1 MCNLFRSDP
10 HTTLRLKIQLFASN
24 ASIAQLG
31 ERQTEDLKVPGSIP
45 GGGNFLFLNLV
56 TVRVGV
62 RVRGRIGVSVRV
74 RARIGVRVRV
84 RARNWVRVRVRARIW
99 VRVRVRARIWVR
111 TSVGVR
117 VRVRIRARVGVGI
130 TAQYGAQ
137 SYVIFFH
144 ITFKQKLSILFIIRS
159 YHPGYTGSHLNS
171 EVKQDW
177 AYLVLW

>member
-10 HTTLRLKIQLFASN
+10 HTTLSLKIQLFASN

-56 TVRVGV
+56 TVRFGV
-62 RVRGRIGVSVRV
+62 RVRGRFWVRLRV
-74 RARIGVRVRV
+74 RGRI
-84 RARNWVRVRVRARIW
+84 WVRVRVRARIW

-111 TSVGVR
+111 TSVGVRVRVR

>member
-10 HTTLRLKIQLFASN
+10 HTTLSLKIQLFASN

-62 RVRGRIGVSVRV
+62 RVRGRIGVRVRVRGRIGVRVRV

-84 RARNWVRVRVRARIW
+84 RARMWVRVRVRASVGVRA
-99 VRVRVRARIWVR
+99 RVRVRAR
-111 TSVGVR
+111 
-117 VRVRIRARVGVGI
+117 VGI

>member
-10 HTTLRLKIQLFASN
+10 HTTLSLKIQLFASN

-62 RVRGRIGVSVRV
+62 RVRGRIGV
-74 RARIGVRVRV
+74 RVRV
-84 RARNWVRVRVRARIW
+84 RGRIGVRVRVRARIW
-99 VRVRVRARIWVR
+99 VRVRVRA
-111 TSVGVR
+111 SVGVR
-117 VRVRIRARVGVGI
+117 VRVRVRARVGI

>member
-10 HTTLRLKIQLFASN
+10 HTTLTLKIQLFASN

-62 RVRGRIGVSVRV
+62 RVRGRIGV
-74 RARIGVRVRV
+74 
-84 RARNWVRVRVRARIW
+84 RVRVRARIW
-99 VRVRVRARIWVR
+99 VRVRVRA
-111 TSVGVR
+111 SVGVR
-117 VRVRIRARVGVGI
+117 VRVRVRASVGVRVRVRVRARVGI

>member
-10 HTTLRLKIQLFASN
+10 HTTLSLKIQLFASN

-62 RVRGRIGVSVRV
+62 RVRGRIGV
-74 RARIGVRVRV
+74 
-84 RARNWVRVRVRARIW
+84 RVRVRARIW
-99 VRVRVRARIWVR
+99 VRVRVRA
-111 TSVGVR
+111 SVGVR
-117 VRVRIRARVGVGI
+117 VRVRVRARVGI

>member
-10 HTTLRLKIQLFASN
+10 HTTLSLKIQLFASN

-56 TVRVGV
+56 TVRV
-62 RVRGRIGVSVRV
+62 RVRG
-74 RARIGVRVRV
+74 RIGVRVRV
-84 RARNWVRVRVRARIW
+84 RARIGVRVRVRARIW
-99 VRVRVRARIWVR
+99 VRVRVRA
-111 TSVGVR
+111 SVGVR
-117 VRVRIRARVGVGI
+117 VRVRVRARVGI

>member
-10 HTTLRLKIQLFASN
+10 HTTLNLKIQLFASN

-62 RVRGRIGVSVRV
+62 RVRGRI
-74 RARIGVRVRV
+74 
-84 RARNWVRVRVRARIW
+84 WVRVRVRARIW

-111 TSVGVR
+111 VR
-117 VRVRIRARVGVGI
+117 VRARVRVGLG
-130 TAQYGAQ
+130 YG
-137 SYVIFFH
+137 
-144 ITFKQKLSILFIIRS
+144 
-159 YHPGYTGSHLNS
+159 
-171 EVKQDW
+171 
-177 AYLVLW
+177 

>member
-10 HTTLRLKIQLFASN
+10 HTTLSLKIQLFASN

-62 RVRGRIGVSVRV
+62 RVRGRIGV
-74 RARIGVRVRV
+74 
-84 RARNWVRVRVRARIW
+84 RVRVRARIW
-99 VRVRVRARIWVR
+99 VRVRVRA
-111 TSVGVR
+111 SVGVR
-117 VRVRIRARVGVGI
+117 VRVRARIWVRASVGVRVRVRARVWVGI

>member
-1 MCNLFRSDP
+1 M
-10 HTTLRLKIQLFASN
+10 
-24 ASIAQLG
+24 
-31 ERQTEDLKVPGSIP
+31 
-45 GGGNFLFLNLV
+45 FLNLV

-62 RVRGRIGVSVRV
+62 RVRGRIGV
-74 RARIGVRVRV
+74 RARIG
-84 RARNWVRVRVRARIW
+84 VRVRVRARIW
-99 VRVRVRARIWVR
+99 VRVRVRA
-111 TSVGVR
+111 SVGVR
-117 VRVRIRARVGVGI
+117 VRVRVRARVGI

>member
-10 HTTLRLKIQLFASN
+10 HTTLSLKIQLFASN

-62 RVRGRIGVSVRV
+62 RVRGRFWVRLRV
-74 RARIGVRVRV
+74 RGRI
-84 RARNWVRVRVRARIW
+84 WVRVRVRARIW

-111 TSVGVR
+111 TSVGVRVRVR